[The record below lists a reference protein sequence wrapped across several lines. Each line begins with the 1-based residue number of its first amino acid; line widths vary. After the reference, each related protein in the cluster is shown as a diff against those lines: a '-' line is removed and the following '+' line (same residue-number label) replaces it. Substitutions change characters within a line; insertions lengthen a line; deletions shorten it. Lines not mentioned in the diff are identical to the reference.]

1 MNGSSRPL
9 IKPKRRMQSSSR
21 RVGTQCANCETT
33 STTLWRRNTCGEP
46 VCNACGLYF
55 KLHNVN
61 RPVSMKKDGIQTR
74 NRKISPKS
82 KRRKSAAAGPHQ
94 FHQQFPGHAASAAA
108 AAVAAAAAEDYLVKT
123 HHSPIGAYQQHQ
135 HQYLQ
140 HQQAHSQSHE
150 QQHPQLLPQ
159 QGHLAPS
166 QPLAQHQTTGAMYG
180 SSYERHVIP
189 PYMSTPI

>member
-46 VCNACGLYF
+46 RVQRL
-55 KLHNVN
+55 
-61 RPVSMKKDGIQTR
+61 RTTR

-108 AAVAAAAAEDYLVKT
+108 AAVAAAAAEDYLVKYGGF
-123 HHSPIGAYQQHQ
+123 PPAWGARQ
-135 HQYLQ
+135 
-140 HQQAHSQSHE
+140 
-150 QQHPQLLPQ
+150 
-159 QGHLAPS
+159 
-166 QPLAQHQTTGAMYG
+166 
-180 SSYERHVIP
+180 
-189 PYMSTPI
+189 